1 MKHLEHKG
9 YTGTAELSVE
19 DGVFAGK
26 IAFIRDLV
34 TFESS
39 TAVGLVRAFKEAVDA
54 YLDDCRK
61 NGRTPDRPFKGQFN
75 VRTSPKVHRAY
86 ALLAAERGV
95 SFNEV
100 VARALEAGVAAKA
113 RRKTSGTARRSGSA

>member
-1 MKHLEHKG
+1 MKQLEHKG

-39 TAVGLVRAFKEAVDA
+39 TAAGLVRAFKEAVDD
-54 YLDDCRK
+54 YLEDCRK
-61 NGRTPDRPFKGQFN
+61 SGRAPDRPFKGQFN
-75 VRTSPKVHRAY
+75 VRTSPKIHRAY
-86 ALLAAERGV
+86 AMMAAERGV
-95 SFNEV
+95 SFNEA
-100 VARALEAGVAAKA
+100 VAGALEAGVAAQT
-113 RRKTSGTARRSGSA
+113 RRKPSNSARRS

>member
-1 MKHLEHKG
+1 MKQLEHKG

-39 TAVGLVRAFKEAVDA
+39 TAAGLVRAFKEAVDD
-54 YLDDCRK
+54 YLEDCRK
-61 NGRTPDRPFKGQFN
+61 SGRSPDRPFKGQFN
-75 VRTSPKVHRAY
+75 VRTSPKIHRAY
-86 ALLAAERGV
+86 AMMAAERGV
-95 SFNEV
+95 SFNEA
-100 VARALEAGVAAKA
+100 VAGALEAGVAAQT
-113 RRKTSGTARRSGSA
+113 RRKPSNSARRS